1 MKEPILKVHV
11 FYEVLRTEKKK
22 SKPNEWTILNY
33 KTRIKIGTLEI
44 DDALNKT
51 RAVKLFETIN
61 YYCNSHMGYE
71 PFEFENENG

>member
-1 MKEPILKVHV
+1 MKVNV

-33 KTRIKIGTLEI
+33 KTRIKIGTIEI
-44 DDALNKT
+44 KNALDKT

-61 YYCNSHMGYE
+61 YYCSRHMGYE
-71 PFEFENENG
+71 PFEIEN